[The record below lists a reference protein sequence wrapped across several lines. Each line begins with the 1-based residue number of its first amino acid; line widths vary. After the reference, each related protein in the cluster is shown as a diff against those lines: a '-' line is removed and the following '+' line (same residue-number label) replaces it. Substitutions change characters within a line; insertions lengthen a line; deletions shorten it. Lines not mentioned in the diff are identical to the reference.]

1 LNFFKVRAQAAP
13 NDPIIQKTIDN
24 IPEQTI
30 FCKILLCSFSSI
42 WEKTKYIRNVQSAA
56 VTALRIELYR
66 KKYHKL
72 PDKLSDL
79 VPEFAPRV
87 PIDLLNGE
95 PLKYIHGKITLLL
108 TDARVKYSEG
118 DDLVPVKVNGY
129 RIYSVGF
136 NKKDDRGLQGYLN
149 RKYYDDIGFSVMNSV
164 VESKH

>member
-1 LNFFKVRAQAAP
+1 MIKNQKV
-13 NDPIIQKTIDN
+13 
-24 IPEQTI
+24 
-30 FCKILLCSFSSI
+30 ILI
-42 WEKTKYIRNVQSAA
+42 
-56 VTALRIELYR
+56 TALRIELYR

-72 PDKLSDL
+72 PDELSDL
-79 VPEFAPRV
+79 IPEFAPRV

-95 PLKYIHGKITLLL
+95 PLKYIHGKIILLL

-149 RKYYDDIGFSVMNSV
+149 RKYYDDIGFSVINSV